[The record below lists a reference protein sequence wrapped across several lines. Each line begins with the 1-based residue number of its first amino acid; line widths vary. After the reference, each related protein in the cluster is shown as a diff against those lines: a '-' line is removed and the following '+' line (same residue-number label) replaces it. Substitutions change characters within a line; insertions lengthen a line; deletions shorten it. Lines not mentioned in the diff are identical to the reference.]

1 MHFWAEEKYEVW
13 QLLPL
18 RGMIAT
24 QQLAE
29 EEEED
34 IKEEG
39 QASSNTFSRYENLFF
54 KIQIKVFL
62 WFRKNSRIQKTS
74 RGRSL
79 VPCNAA
85 GGILEYTDYVKV
97 LLAMR

>member
-1 MHFWAEEKYEVW
+1 MPSAAAQGYDRHPAAGGGGGGGNK
-13 QLLPL
+13 
-18 RGMIAT
+18 RGGAGIKQHI
-24 QQLAE
+24 QQAGKP
-29 EEEED
+29 
-34 IKEEG
+34 IF
-39 QASSNTFSRYENLFF
+39 QNPNYF
-54 KIQIKVFL
+54 FL

-97 LLAMR
+97 